1 MSPVFAHGGLRL
13 YLLKLLEEQPRHGY
27 DVIRLL
33 EDRFAGLYS
42 PSAGT
47 IYPRLARLQA
57 DGLVERT
64 DEEGRKTYRLT
75 ATGRAELDSR
85 REELADLEARVTG
98 SARDLAEEIRADV
111 RASVRDLRNEL
122 RGAAREARS
131 ERRRST
137 AAEGRTELRE
147 LRRELDQF
155 VRDVLDGARREDFG
169 LETLRGVK
177 AALQDARAAVR
188 TAMTGEHGKRSG

>member
-75 ATGRAELDSR
+75 ANGRAELDSR
-85 REELADLEARVTG
+85 RNELADLEARVTG

-111 RASVRDLRNEL
+111 RASVRDLRAEL

-131 ERRRST
+131 ERRRS

-155 VRDVLDGARREDFG
+155 VRDVLDGAPPRG
-169 LETLRGVK
+169 LRPETLRGVK

-188 TAMTGEHGKRSG
+188 AALIDEDKEHRT

>member
-1 MSPVFAHGGLRL
+1 VSPVFAHGSLRL

-75 ATGRAELDSR
+75 ATGLAELDSR
-85 REELADLEARVTG
+85 RNELADLEARVTG

-137 AAEGRTELRE
+137 AEGRTDLRE

-177 AALQDARAAVR
+177 AALQEARAAVR

>member
-1 MSPVFAHGGLRL
+1 MSPVFAHGSLRL

-75 ATGRAELDSR
+75 ATGLAELDSR
-85 REELADLEARVTG
+85 RNELADLEARVTG

-137 AAEGRTELRE
+137 AEGRTDLRE

-177 AALQDARAAVR
+177 AALQEARAAVR